1 MDLRQ
6 FQITRSLNNPYAGS
20 LWTTVAANCSI
31 SSLQVSGW
39 ADAAFSPMMAKGN
52 HDKGN

>member
-1 MDLRQ
+1 VHEDALPRLKAAVLEQ
-6 FQITRSLNNPYAGS
+6 SLPRI
-20 LWTTVAANCSI
+20 AANCSI

-39 ADAAFSPMMAKGN
+39 ADAACSPEDGKSN